1 MRRPAT
7 RFAIAYVVTRTK
19 GRTSAEV
26 SADKRYTTT
35 IGRPCSAACTVA
47 VLLSLVIALTITPM
61 LCSLFLKVRE
71 PRRPAPAPY
80 RGLFGP
86 VMTALAWAHWAVDRW
101 VLEPLATGWDFIMPD
116 AVERSIDKFFTN
128 LQFPRRLLAN
138 LGQGELVHAGSETGR
153 FLLNTTFGIGGLYD
167 AASKA
172 GLEYNDE
179 DFGQTF
185 GKWGM
190 KSGPY
195 VVLPFLGPST
205 TRDTFGKLVDQFTYP
220 VTYLEDDS
228 TRIWI
233 RLVSLLDTRAELL
246 DLDEQIDRS
255 YDRYAFIRNAWLQR
269 REFQVTDGNVEDP
282 SLELEQGIE
291 EDMPP
296 DEAAPE
302 PPPEE
307 APPGDVAAPDAATGA
322 APEGASE
329 PGPEAAP
336 ETGQPAAPV
345 TTPPNPQEAPPETP
359 PRS

>member
-1 MRRPAT
+1 MK
-7 RFAIAYVVTRTK
+7 FLAI
-19 GRTSAEV
+19 
-26 SADKRYTTT
+26 
-35 IGRPCSAACTVA
+35 
-47 VLLSLVIALTITPM
+47 LLAGLALTGCATLP
-61 LCSLFLKVRE
+61 SGKPD
-71 PRRPAPAPY
+71 PRDPWERMNRSTYA
-80 RGLFGP
+80 FND
-86 VMTALAWAHWAVDRW
+86 AVDRAVAKPVAKAYVKVMPRFVRTGVSNVFNNLNTLNTIVND
-101 VLEPLATGWDFIMPD
+101 VL
-116 AVERSIDKFFTN
+116 
-128 LQFPRRLLAN
+128 
-138 LGQGELVHAGSETGR
+138 QGKMKQAGNDSAR

-172 GLEYNDE
+172 GLEFNDE

-190 KSGPY
+190 KPGPY
-195 VVLPFLGPST
+195 LVLPLLGPST

-282 SLELEQGIE
+282 SLELEQ
-291 EDMPP
+291 DMDQDTGAEPPP
-296 DEAAPE
+296 DEGAPE
-302 PPPEE
+302 QPPEE
-307 APPGDVAAPDAATGA
+307 TPPGDAAAPDAT
-322 APEGASE
+322 
-329 PGPEAAP
+329 
-336 ETGQPAAPV
+336 PAASPPEEPPA
-345 TTPPNPQEAPPETP
+345 TPPNPQEAPAEAP